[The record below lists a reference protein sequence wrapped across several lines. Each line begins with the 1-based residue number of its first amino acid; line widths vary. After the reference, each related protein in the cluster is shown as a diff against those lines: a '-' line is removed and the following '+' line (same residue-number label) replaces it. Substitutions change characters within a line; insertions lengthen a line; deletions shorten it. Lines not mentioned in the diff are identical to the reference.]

1 MAITETDILLRGKDT
16 SGNQTLLYPITK
28 ADNVDGLEDTV
39 FITTDDIDEICGASI
54 VNATE
59 VTF

>member
-1 MAITETDILLRGKDT
+1 MAITESNILLRGKDT
-16 SGNQTLLYPITK
+16 SNNQVLLYPITK
-28 ADNVDGLEDTV
+28 ADNVDGLENV
-39 FITTDDIDEICGASI
+39 EFITTDDIDEICGASI